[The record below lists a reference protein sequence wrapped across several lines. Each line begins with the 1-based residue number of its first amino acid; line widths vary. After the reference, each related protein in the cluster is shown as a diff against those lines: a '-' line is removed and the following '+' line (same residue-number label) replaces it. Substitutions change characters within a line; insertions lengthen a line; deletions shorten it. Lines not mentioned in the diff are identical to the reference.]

1 MDARTAV
8 AESLAQELDQDM
20 SPEFMAASD
29 KFLMQLYLRGY
40 IVTLAPD
47 GNTNEQKMRSE
58 T

>member
-29 KFLMQLYLRGY
+29 TFLIQLYLRGY
-40 IVTLAPD
+40 IVTPAPD
-47 GNTNEQKMRSE
+47 EAEPVYT
-58 T
+58 